1 MQKIRTLNRNIK
13 TVIPAPGTNNIINE
27 LKKIES
33 RSMHGQLPIIWSKAV
48 DHSVFD
54 FAGNKFIDFTSTIF
68 VTNVGHAN
76 PQILKNIKSVLNK
89 KLLHSYAYIHSIR
102 KKYIQKLLNF
112 AGKGFEKAFLL
123 SAGTEATEAALKL
136 MRLHG
141 KKNKKK
147 LGIICFEGNWHG
159 RTMGAQLMSGN
170 KNQKKWIGFKD
181 RNIFHIPFPYPWEV
195 SEKQGKK
202 FLQDSLKKLSK
213 KVNLKKDIS
222 GMMLETFQGWGAVF
236 YPKSYVKAARD
247 FTKKN
252 NIVMC
257 FDEMQAGFGRTGKNF
272 GFQNYKIVPD
282 IICCG
287 KGMGGGVPLSGVIGK
302 KEIMDLPEF
311 GDMSS
316 TNSANPISCSSGIAV
331 LDELNSK
338 KIVKKTYA
346 KGKLLKKRLELMKLK
361 FSDEIKFIS
370 SKGLIA
376 AIIFKRKRNIN
387 SLLKDVCM
395 ECMRNG
401 LLVVYTGRESIKIG
415 PPLTISNSALK
426 EGLDVLEKSIFQ
438 IFNDKN

>member
-1 MQKIRTLNRNIK
+1 M
-13 TVIPAPGTNNIINE
+13 
-27 LKKIES
+27 
-33 RSMHGQLPIIWSKAV
+33 
-48 DHSVFD
+48 
-54 FAGNKFIDFTSTIF
+54 
-68 VTNVGHAN
+68 
-76 PQILKNIKSVLNK
+76 
-89 KLLHSYAYIHSIR
+89 
-102 KKYIQKLLNF
+102 
-112 AGKGFEKAFLL
+112 
-123 SAGTEATEAALKL
+123 
-136 MRLHG
+136 
-141 KKNKKK
+141 
-147 LGIICFEGNWHG
+147 
-159 RTMGAQLMSGN
+159 
-170 KNQKKWIGFKD
+170 
-181 RNIFHIPFPYPWEV
+181 
-195 SEKQGKK
+195 
-202 FLQDSLKKLSK
+202 QDSLKKLSK

>member
-1 MQKIRTLNRNIK
+1 M
-13 TVIPAPGTNNIINE
+13 
-27 LKKIES
+27 
-33 RSMHGQLPIIWSKAV
+33 
-48 DHSVFD
+48 
-54 FAGNKFIDFTSTIF
+54 
-68 VTNVGHAN
+68 
-76 PQILKNIKSVLNK
+76 
-89 KLLHSYAYIHSIR
+89 
-102 KKYIQKLLNF
+102 
-112 AGKGFEKAFLL
+112 
-123 SAGTEATEAALKL
+123 
-136 MRLHG
+136 
-141 KKNKKK
+141 
-147 LGIICFEGNWHG
+147 
-159 RTMGAQLMSGN
+159 
-170 KNQKKWIGFKD
+170 
-181 RNIFHIPFPYPWEV
+181 
-195 SEKQGKK
+195 
-202 FLQDSLKKLSK
+202 
-213 KVNLKKDIS
+213 
-222 GMMLETFQGWGAVF
+222 ETFQGWGALF
-236 YPKSYVKAARD
+236 YPKSYVKAVRD
-247 FTKKN
+247 YSKKN

-272 GFQNYKIVPD
+272 GFQNYEIIPD

-346 KGKLLKKRLELMKLK
+346 KGKFLKKRLELMKLK

-426 EGLDVLEKSIFQ
+426 EGLDVLENSIFQ